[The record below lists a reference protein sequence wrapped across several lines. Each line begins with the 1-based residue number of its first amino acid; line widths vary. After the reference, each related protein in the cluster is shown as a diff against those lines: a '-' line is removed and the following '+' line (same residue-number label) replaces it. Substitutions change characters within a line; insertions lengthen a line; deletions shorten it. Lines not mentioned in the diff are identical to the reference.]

1 MAQRTLPIL
10 LAAAGLASGCGFEPE
25 VPTFEWE
32 VGDAARATLAEAG
45 LSAPDVAAARLEGSL
60 ELLFG
65 TPSAPGY
72 YLLDDWI
79 DEYRDPNDA
88 WWELSDEA
96 IDAVR
101 ADNERRFAAQLAALE
116 GAFADAAG
124 GARPVEVPAPRSA
137 PEAYAR
143 FRAAFAPLLD
153 GEVAAADLHPDS
165 PTEDEAD
172 EEYPTFTWGEEAV
185 RFWRSYYPRLTESA
199 ELYRVRCL
207 ACHGASGA
215 GDGPTGRFLE
225 PPPRD
230 FRAGL
235 FKWARVEWSRRP
247 QRADILRVLERG
259 VDGTAMPSFRRLS
272 RGELE
277 GLVDWVRL
285 LSLRGETETVAAALA
300 AREGGVRHGT
310 ALQAYE
316 LVWSRWDDAPDQV
329 ALAPAAAPRPA
340 EMTAARI
347 ARGAD
352 LFRGAQ
358 ANCAS
363 CHGAGG
369 RGDGEA
375 IWEDGPDGKRV
386 RRPDAWGHPSQP
398 RDLTMGLFRGGD
410 APADLFRRI
419 RFGIGGTI
427 MPAADASLTDDDVWD
442 LVYFVLSLSEAGAE
456 LEAAEAP
463 R

>member
-1 MAQRTLPIL
+1 MVLRVSISA
-10 LAAAGLASGCGFEPE
+10 LAAAVLVGCGFEPE
-25 VPTFEWE
+25 VPTFQWE
-32 VGDAARATLAEAG
+32 VSEAARAKFSVAG
-45 LSAPDVAAARLEGSL
+45 VPAPELAAARLEGSL
-60 ELLFG
+60 QSLFG

-72 YLLDDWI
+72 YLLDDWV

-88 WWELSDEA
+88 WWELSDDA
-96 IDAVR
+96 VDAVR
-101 ADNERRFAAQLAALE
+101 ADNARRFGDQIAALE
-116 GAFADAAG
+116 GAFADAPDE
-124 GARPVEVPAPRSA
+124 ARPIDVPAPRSA
-137 PEAYAR
+137 PAAFAR
-143 FRAAFAPLLD
+143 FEDSFAPLLD
-153 GEVAAADLHPDS
+153 GEAAPTDLHPDS
-165 PTEDEAD
+165 PAEDEAD
-172 EEYPTFTWGEEAV
+172 DEYPTFTWGEEAL
-185 RFWRSYYPRLTESA
+185 RFWTSYYPALTESA

-247 QRADILRVLERG
+247 QRSDLLRVLENG
-259 VDGTAMPSFRRLS
+259 VEGTAMPSFRRLT

-285 LSLRGETETVAAALA
+285 LSLRGETESVAATLG
-300 AREGGVRHGT
+300 AREGDVRHGT

-316 LVWSRWDDAPDQV
+316 LVWGRWDDAGEHI
-329 ALAPAAAPRPA
+329 ALAPALAPRPS

-347 ARGAD
+347 AHGAE

-375 IWEDGPDGKRV
+375 IWEDGPNGERV
-386 RRPDAWGHPSQP
+386 RRPDAWGDPSLP
-398 RDLTMGLFRGGD
+398 RDLTAGLFRGGD

-419 RFGIGGTI
+419 KYGIGGTI

-442 LVYFVLSLSEAGAE
+442 LAYFVLSLSEKGAE
-456 LEAAEAP
+456 LGLAEAP

>member
-1 MAQRTLPIL
+1 MTPRPLAPL
-10 LAAAGLASGCGFEPE
+10 LAAAGLAAGCGFQPE

-32 VGDAARATLAEAG
+32 VGDAARATLEDAG
-45 LSAPDVAAARLEGSL
+45 VRSPEVAVARLEGSL

-72 YLLDDWI
+72 YVLDDWI
-79 DEYRDPNDA
+79 DEYRDPSDA
-88 WWELSDEA
+88 WWELSDA
-96 IDAVR
+96 AVDAVR
-101 ADNERRFAAQLAALE
+101 ADNERRFSAQLAALE
-116 GAFADAAG
+116 GAFADASG
-124 GARPVEVPAPRSA
+124 GARPIDVPAPRSA
-137 PEAYAR
+137 PVAFER
-143 FRAAFAPLLD
+143 FEAAFAPLLA

-165 PTEDEAD
+165 PSEDEAD
-172 EEYPTFTWGEEAV
+172 DEFPTFTWGEEAV
-185 RFWRSYYPRLTESA
+185 RFWRSYYPSLRESA

-207 ACHGASGA
+207 ACHGAGGA
-215 GDGPTGRFLE
+215 GDGPTGRYLD

-247 QRADILRVLERG
+247 QRGDLLRVLERG
-259 VDGTAMPSFRRLS
+259 VEGTAMPSFRRLS

-285 LSLRGETETVAAALA
+285 LSLRGETESVAATLA
-300 AREGGVRHGT
+300 ARDGAVRHGT

-316 LVWSRWDDAPDQV
+316 LVWGRWDDAVDQV
-329 ALAPAAAPRPA
+329 AVAPEVAPRPA
-340 EMTAARI
+340 AMTAERI
-347 ARGAD
+347 AHGAA

-363 CHGAGG
+363 CHGDGG

-375 IWEDGPDGKRV
+375 IWEDGPDGARV
-386 RRPDAWGHPSQP
+386 RRPDAWGNPSQP
-398 RDLTMGLFRGGD
+398 RDLTAGLFRGGD

-419 RFGIGGTI
+419 RYGIGGTI

-442 LVYFVLSLSEAGAE
+442 LVYFVLSLSDAGAE
-456 LEAAEAP
+456 LEVAEAP